1 MLKVTK
7 NGISFIVPGHWISSS
22 GFLKHKAANA
32 IKLFFGEITLEKALE
47 EADRDIRYGWTFGK
61 TLMKKGAKRL
71 VSVK

>member
-7 NGISFIVPGHWISSS
+7 SGVSIIVPNHWISTN
-22 GFLKHKAANA
+22 GFLKHRAVHV
-32 IKLFFGEITLEKALE
+32 IRLFFNDETLEEALE
-47 EADRDIRYGWTFGK
+47 EGDRDIRYSWTFGK

>member
-1 MLKVTK
+1 M
-7 NGISFIVPGHWISSS
+7 SIVIPNHWISPN
-22 GFLKHKAANA
+22 GFLKHKAVHAV
-32 IKLFFGEITLEKALE
+32 KLFFGDETLEKALE